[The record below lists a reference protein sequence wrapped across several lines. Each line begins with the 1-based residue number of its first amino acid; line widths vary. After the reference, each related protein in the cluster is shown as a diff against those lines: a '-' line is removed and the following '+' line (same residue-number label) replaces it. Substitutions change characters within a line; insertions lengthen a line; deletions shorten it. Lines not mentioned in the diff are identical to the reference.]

1 MTDTFLSKSKRFANL
16 ANHTQLVGSRYIS
29 KVNIIVNT
37 LHYISS
43 RLAHRDPQGGFQK
56 KLHKMAEKTHCSKQ
70 LKTGSADS
78 NPIFQKKMEIDE
90 KIMI

>member
-43 RLAHRDPQGGFQK
+43 RLAQRDPQGGF
-56 KLHKMAEKTHCSKQ
+56 
-70 LKTGSADS
+70 
-78 NPIFQKKMEIDE
+78 
-90 KIMI
+90 